1 MDEVSP
7 GGSPLSSPP
16 GFGMGAPNRGEG
28 APPRAGG
35 HACVERGFKVSLAE
49 SGVGCNLGLCWDAGG
64 VELGKCV
71 VFALVTL
78 RWPFRGFVGL
88 GLRN

>member
-1 MDEVSP
+1 M
-7 GGSPLSSPP
+7 
-16 GFGMGAPNRGEG
+16 
-28 APPRAGG
+28 
-35 HACVERGFKVSLAE
+35 ERGFKVSLAE

-78 RWPFRGFVGL
+78 RWPFRGACWFGFEELTCGRWYIFWTGL
-88 GLRN
+88 S